1 MSTKCRK
8 NDNLQTI
15 VWENFQMLY
24 YLTSISNERWDFQL
38 CKFTT
43 LTPDNLG
50 QEVNALFD
58 KGHLTLKYSWIL
70 VIFKEVVDLFAV
82 EVRGQFGGLCLVYYL
97 FLYCSSNVSFWKL
110 LIYGVWIVIFCR
122 FLQSFSVQ
130 GILDGVK
137 TCENEHKMQKK
148 WQVADNN
155 LRDFP
160 NVILLE

>member
-1 MSTKCRK
+1 MWKCAQNAEK

-50 QEVNALFD
+50 QEVNALFE

-82 EVRGQFGGLCLVYYL
+82 EVRGQFGGLCLAYYL
-97 FLYCSSNVSFWKL
+97 FFHLMYCSSNVIFWKL
-110 LIYGVWIVIFCR
+110 LKLCSVNCHFFADFCNPS
-122 FLQSFSVQ
+122 QCKVY
-130 GILDGVK
+130 
-137 TCENEHKMQKK
+137 
-148 WQVADNN
+148 
-155 LRDFP
+155 
-160 NVILLE
+160 